1 MTSTG
6 DGDIYQNIIR
16 RVTWLI
22 LAIGLAASLAAAV
35 LRGPRYGFG
44 FLLGAL
50 LSWASFWRW
59 RKVVDALGG
68 PPKQRSAWTW
78 IIRFA
83 LLIVAAYV
91 TVKYLGVSP
100 EAVFLGLLVSAAAVI
115 VALIYELIHGTQ
127 GT

>member
-1 MTSTG
+1 MTRGG
-6 DGDIYQNIIR
+6 DGDIYRNIIR
-16 RVTWLI
+16 RVTRLI
-22 LAIGLAASLAAAV
+22 LVIGVAASIAAAV
-35 LRGPRYGFG
+35 VRGSRYGFG

-68 PPKQRSAWTW
+68 APKQRSAWTW
-78 IIRFA
+78 ITRFA
-83 LLIVAAYV
+83 VLVIAAYV
-91 TVKYLGVSP
+91 TVRYLGVSP